1 MNVEPSR
8 ASTASY
14 VRLVKLYTR
23 SLERCAKIGSMF
35 PSTTIVSMCLKCAKI
50 LETLKLSHSGHTPAS
65 FCEAHTAD
73 DACGVQDSYAV
84 ARPLYDFLFK
94 LLEIASQVSD
104 SEHAR
109 MQLKGILNN
118 RENRSA
124 SEIRDSLQR
133 ILSLP
138 QQPCAPPT
146 EAICT
151 ALLATKDI
159 NQMAFQIEQN
169 FDQQMADL
177 YTLMRAGKATSTE
190 VEDFLNGERNHS
202 NFRFY
207 ILLCTYISTAG
218 LTVKINQRTGVL
230 VQWKTALIDAAINND
245 PEQVYAHHDKL
256 FQQSQEWIDLAAN
269 GGSHK
274 DHVKL
279 SSFNLTALMAAAWH
293 GHIECVKLLLAEMGL
308 QDKLGYT
315 ALMMAAQN
323 GSVDAALLLLA
334 EAGFS
339 DESGFT
345 ALMAAAS
352 NGHTEIV
359 TMLASRESRMQN
371 KDGST
376 ALMLATSRNNID
388 AARILAEYEAGMCDN
403 DGMTALMIASANGCL
418 QIVGLLY
425 PKEIGHRDKSGWT
438 AMIWAAQRCAY
449 WCMKLLLPYEGEI
462 KDNTGKSPMDHV
474 ICSSHGKPLDKQRC
488 LFLLV

>member
-1 MNVEPSR
+1 MNVEPGG
-8 ASTASY
+8 ASSASY
-14 VRLVKLYTR
+14 VRLVKLYIR
-23 SLERCAKIGSMF
+23 RLEKCTKLGDVF
-35 PSTTIVSMCLKCAKI
+35 PSTTIVSMCLKCATL
-50 LETLKLSHSGHTPAS
+50 LETLKPLHSGHKLAS
-65 FCEAHTAD
+65 SCETVD
-73 DACGVQDSYAV
+73 DACSVQDAYAV
-84 ARPLYDFLFK
+84 DRSLYDFLFK
-94 LLEIASQVSD
+94 LLEIASQVTD
-104 SEHAR
+104 NEHVR
-109 MQLKGILNN
+109 TQLNGMLGNEK
-118 RENRSA
+118 NRSA
-124 SEIRDSLQR
+124 SEIRDRLQHM
-133 ILSLP
+133 LSLP
-138 QQPCAPPT
+138 QQPCVPPT
-146 EAICT
+146 EAIYN
-151 ALLATKDI
+151 ALLTIKDI

-169 FDQQMADL
+169 FNQQMADL
-177 YTLMRAGKATSTE
+177 YILMRAGKATS
-190 VEDFLNGERNHS
+190 VEIENFLNGERNQS

-218 LTVKINQRTGVL
+218 LLVKINQRTGTL
-230 VQWKTALIDAAINND
+230 VQWKTALIDAAINNN

-256 FQQSQEWIDLAAN
+256 LQQSQEWIDLTAN
-269 GGSHK
+269 GGLHK

-279 SSFNLTALMAAAWH
+279 SSFNLTALMAAAWY
-293 GHIECVKLLLAEMGL
+293 GHTECVKLLLVEIGL

-323 GSVDAALLLLA
+323 GSIDAALLLLA

-359 TMLASRESRMQN
+359 AMLASRESRMQN

-388 AARILAEYEAGMCDN
+388 AVRILIEYEAGMCDN
-403 DGMTALMIASANGCL
+403 DGMTALMVASANGCL

-425 PKEIGHRDKSGWT
+425 SKEIGYRDKSGWT

-462 KDNTGKSPMDHV
+462 KDNTGKSPIDHV

-488 LFLLV
+488 LLLLV